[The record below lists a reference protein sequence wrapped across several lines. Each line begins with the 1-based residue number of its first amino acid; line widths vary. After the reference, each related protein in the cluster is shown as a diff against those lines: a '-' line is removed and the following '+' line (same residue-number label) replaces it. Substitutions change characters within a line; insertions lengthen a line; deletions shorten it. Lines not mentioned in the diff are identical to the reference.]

1 MFKNLKQKTLNSSG
15 LDSSLLSVR
24 SVSSSSLV
32 EDNHST
38 ADPNVSVL
46 NHRHQ
51 SLESLSSIN
60 EDLPPTPRA
69 MFGNLEDIIDDLK
82 AQIGKKDNDNKKLQN
97 VIKERDK
104 RVNELEDNCKKEEE
118 GRLALERAYEKL
130 EDTNEVN
137 RQQLEEKLDAE
148 KVSSCN
154 QLQNQIDKLK
164 KDNDKL
170 SKKKNNSADAVAWQN
185 KAESLEKAYQE
196 LVEVQEHCEIQIQ
209 KMKDLIKMK
218 DDDLQALQDTY
229 HETEER
235 CRNIQLQAAS
245 NKAQSQASGMDEDHT
260 EDSCDE
266 DTERVAKED
275 LDALNWQVAS
285 YQQEIEALEKHVV
298 KLELELEDTQQK
310 SGDKDFRIN
319 RLREDMKN
327 KDLVIDTQK
336 CDSLELANAVD
347 RTQNLLTDVRTEL
360 EVTRSSYTKSL
371 SDLQEDIDT
380 ITSQYKEC
388 KQECRKQTELVEQL
402 GIAASATKTLKSN
415 LQDDLDDLKAKL
427 QESEA
432 ARANHAVAKE
442 RQQRLIESLELK
454 LEKHESLYATILSLR
469 EELAASQ
476 QNEEELKQE
485 NDYLT
490 VARESWSEERNELE
504 ADFKR
509 QLTNLSDKRDALK
522 QEVELFRRSSQAT
535 ILPVSSSLQAKFFKG
550 VTEVDIATRKDIEEE
565 LHDVRDKCKGL
576 EIELASK
583 TKQLKQNQ
591 QHLSDMKR
599 TLQDELRG
607 GSNVSPSTSRA
618 SPALN
623 RKYEVIPVTST
634 DNAIKNS
641 NDGTF
646 TMMEPINL
654 EYLKHCVVKFMCCL
668 DNETA
673 YLLKVISVLL
683 HFTDEEF
690 AIVQEA
696 LRARSSWF
704 RSRPKSVQRLKST
717 R

>member
-1 MFKNLKQKTLNSSG
+1 
-15 LDSSLLSVR
+15 
-24 SVSSSSLV
+24 
-32 EDNHST
+32 
-38 ADPNVSVL
+38 
-46 NHRHQ
+46 
-51 SLESLSSIN
+51 
-60 EDLPPTPRA
+60 
-69 MFGNLEDIIDDLK
+69 
-82 AQIGKKDNDNKKLQN
+82 
-97 VIKERDK
+97 
-104 RVNELEDNCKKEEE
+104 
-118 GRLALERAYEKL
+118 
-130 EDTNEVN
+130 
-137 RQQLEEKLDAE
+137 
-148 KVSSCN
+148 
-154 QLQNQIDKLK
+154 
-164 KDNDKL
+164 
-170 SKKKNNSADAVAWQN
+170 
-185 KAESLEKAYQE
+185 
-196 LVEVQEHCEIQIQ
+196 
-209 KMKDLIKMK
+209 
-218 DDDLQALQDTY
+218 
-229 HETEER
+229 
-235 CRNIQLQAAS
+235 
-245 NKAQSQASGMDEDHT
+245 
-260 EDSCDE
+260 
-266 DTERVAKED
+266 
-275 LDALNWQVAS
+275 
-285 YQQEIEALEKHVV
+285 
-298 KLELELEDTQQK
+298 
-310 SGDKDFRIN
+310 
-319 RLREDMKN
+319 
-327 KDLVIDTQK
+327 
-336 CDSLELANAVD
+336 
-347 RTQNLLTDVRTEL
+347 
-360 EVTRSSYTKSL
+360 
-371 SDLQEDIDT
+371 
-380 ITSQYKEC
+380 
-388 KQECRKQTELVEQL
+388 
-402 GIAASATKTLKSN
+402 
-415 LQDDLDDLKAKL
+415 
-427 QESEA
+427 
-432 ARANHAVAKE
+432 
-442 RQQRLIESLELK
+442 LIESLELK